1 MYNFKYTSHIC
12 AVSIF
17 YFLLLLLCALFIYSC
32 LPFLFS
38 SLLAF
43 LFLPVSYLIPCPPT
57 SDLQIAVAALKSSR
71 PVPRPLGGR
80 CRATLCG
87 TSSIPISNVY
97 VASFRA
103 ITTDVYPQLKH
114 LNDHKASLLTLTTT
128 FERISDNTT
137 LHKYI

>member
-1 MYNFKYTSHIC
+1 MHNFKYTSHIC
-12 AVSIF
+12 PLSIF
-17 YFLLLLLCALFIYSC
+17 YFLQLLFCALFIYSC
-32 LPFLFS
+32 LPFSFS
-38 SLLAF
+38 SLVDVLCR
-43 LFLPVSYLIPCPPT
+43 PVSYLIPCPPT

-71 PVPRPLGGR
+71 PVFLPLE
-80 CRATLCG
+80 ATLCG

-114 LNDHKASLLTLTTT
+114 LNDHKASLLMLTTT